1 MRGNGK
7 TGDLRR
13 ELVEALRW
21 MNASGLNQGTSGN
34 ISTRCGEVMLIS
46 PSGVPYDQMEP
57 EDIVEMPLEGEYG
70 AFRARDGHVPSSEW
84 RFHLDI
90 MRQRPEVGA
99 IVHTHSTYA
108 TSLAICR
115 KEIPACHYMI
125 AAAGGPTVR
134 CAAYAT
140 FGTAE
145 LSKNVLAALEDRNC
159 CLMAN
164 HGMLATGPNLKKAM
178 WLAVELETLA
188 KQYYLT
194 LTIGGPV
201 LLPDD
206 EIARVMEKFKGY
218 GPRPKAKAP
227 ARRERKA
234 G

>member
-1 MRGNGK
+1 MSGEDDARV
-7 TGDLRR
+7 LRR
-13 ELVEALRW
+13 RLVEALRW

-34 ISTRCGEVMLIS
+34 ISVRHGEVMLIS

-57 EDIVEMPLEGEYG
+57 EDVVEMPLEGEYG
-70 AFRARDGHVPSSEW
+70 AFRARGDNVPSSEW

-90 MRQRPEVGA
+90 MRRRPEVGA
-99 IVHTHSTYA
+99 VVHTHSTYA
-108 TSLAICR
+108 TTLAICR

-140 FGTAE
+140 FGTEA
-145 LSKNVLAALEDRNC
+145 LSKNVLAALEGRNC

-164 HGMLATGPNLKKAM
+164 HGMLATGPDLKRAM

-188 KQYYLT
+188 KQYYLA
-194 LTIGGPV
+194 LAIGGPV
-201 LLPDD
+201 VLPED
-206 EIARVMEKFKGY
+206 EIARVAERFKGY
-218 GPRPKAKAP
+218 GPRPEAP
-227 ARRERKA
+227 PRRRRRT

>member
-1 MRGNGK
+1 MRGNGT

-34 ISTRCGEVMLIS
+34 ISIRCGEMMLIS

-57 EDIVEMPLEGEYG
+57 GDIVEMPLAGEYG
-70 AFRARDGHVPSSEW
+70 AFRARGDNLPSSEW

-90 MRQRPEVGA
+90 MQARPEVGA

-115 KEIPACHYMI
+115 REIPACHYMI

-164 HGMLATGPNLKKAM
+164 HGMLATGPDLKKAM

-188 KQYYLT
+188 RQYYLT

-218 GPRPKAKAP
+218 GPRPGAKAP
-227 ARRERKA
+227 ARRGRRA